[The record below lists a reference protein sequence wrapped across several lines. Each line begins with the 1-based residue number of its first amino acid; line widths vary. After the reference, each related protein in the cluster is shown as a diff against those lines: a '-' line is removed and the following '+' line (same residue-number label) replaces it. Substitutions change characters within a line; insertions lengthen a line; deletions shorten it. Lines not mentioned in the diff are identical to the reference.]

1 MEAPEKK
8 LGVPEMFSRLII
20 ATGNEGKYREFCEII
35 RDVAG
40 ENFADEIIF
49 APEISRMIVD
59 ETGKT
64 YAENSML
71 KARAWAERS
80 GLPCLADDSGLEVDA
95 LNGAPGL
102 YSARVIHGDD
112 SDKVSWLLGQ
122 LEGVENRRARFA
134 AALCLCVPEKFTL
147 ITEGYCHGKIID
159 SPRGYDGFGYDP
171 VFLPDGYDLTFAE
184 LPGHVKN
191 QISHRT
197 NAFRKLNAH
206 IKTDSL

>member
-1 MEAPEKK
+1 MKFTK
-8 LGVPEMFSRLII
+8 LII
-20 ATGNEGKYREFCEII
+20 ATGNKGKYREFCEII
-35 RDVAG
+35 RDTAG
-40 ENFADEIIF
+40 ENFAGEIIF
-49 APEISRMIVD
+49 APEISRMIVE

-95 LNGAPGL
+95 LDGAPGL
-102 YSARVIHGDD
+102 YSARVIAGND

-122 LEGVENRRARFA
+122 LEGAADRGARFVA
-134 AALCLCVPEKFTL
+134 SLCLCVPEKFTL
-147 ITEGYCHGKIID
+147 ITEGECRGKIVD

-171 VFLPDGYDLTFAE
+171 VFLPEGYELTFAE
-184 LPGHVKN
+184 LSGHAKN

-197 NAFRKLNAH
+197 NAFRKIYEL
-206 IKTDSL
+206 LR

>member
-1 MEAPEKK
+1 MKFTK
-8 LGVPEMFSRLII
+8 LII
-20 ATGNEGKYREFCEII
+20 ATGNKGKYREFCEII
-35 RDVAG
+35 RDTAG

-49 APEISRMIVD
+49 APEISRMIVE

-80 GLPCLADDSGLEVDA
+80 GLPCLADDSGLEADA
-95 LNGAPGL
+95 LDGAPGL
-102 YSARVIHGDD
+102 YSSRVVPGNDGE
-112 SDKVSWLLGQ
+112 KVSWLLGQ
-122 LEGVENRRARFA
+122 LEGVMNRGARFT

-147 ITEGYCHGKIID
+147 ITEGECRGKIID

-171 VFLPDGYDLTFAE
+171 VFLPEGYELTFAE
-184 LPGHVKN
+184 LSGHAKN

-197 NAFRKLNAH
+197 NAFRKIYEL
-206 IKTDSL
+206 LR

>member
-1 MEAPEKK
+1 MKFTK
-8 LGVPEMFSRLII
+8 LII
-20 ATGNEGKYREFCEII
+20 ATGNKGKYREFCEII
-35 RDVAG
+35 RDTAG
-40 ENFADEIIF
+40 ENFAGEIIF
-49 APEISRMIVD
+49 APEISRMVVE

-95 LNGAPGL
+95 LDGAPGL
-102 YSARVIHGDD
+102 YSARVIAGND

-122 LEGVENRRARFA
+122 LEGKADRGARFVA
-134 AALCLCVPEKFTL
+134 SLCLCVPEKFTL
-147 ITEGYCHGKIID
+147 ITEGECRGKIVD

-171 VFLPDGYDLTFAE
+171 VFLPEGYELTFAE
-184 LPGHVKN
+184 LSGHAKN

-197 NAFRKLNAH
+197 NAFRKIYEL
-206 IKTDSL
+206 LR